1 MKRRRFLATGTAT
14 LGATLGLAGCVGGI
28 GGGSGSAAPPRES
41 EVFQSISMKQEALVV
56 QLEKS
61 PVVTS
66 RADVGGN
73 QNNKQQPPSSG
84 VFGAL
89 APVGVAS
96 AGGRGGRGGRG
107 ATGRGRGGSGNVP
120 SGRNGRNK
128 WHGGSYAA
136 WHDDHDDEVE
146 EYRCQI
152 SECGVGYLGSDEEYS
167 DDPPGA
173 GAVEWD
179 KTYSN
184 PQQSMRY
191 NNLQPGWYRVGAHLM
206 SMNGSH
212 DFGWEAVDFQMMSE
226 GSGYSVANE
235 WKISPRL

>member
-1 MKRRRFLATGTAT
+1 MNRRRFLAAGTAT
-14 LGATLGLAGCVGGI
+14 LGATLGLAGCIGGI

-41 EVFQSISMKQEALVV
+41 EVFQSIRAKQKALVV
-56 QLEKS
+56 QLEQS

-66 RADVGGN
+66 RADIGGN
-73 QNNKQQPPSSG
+73 QNNMRQPPSDG
-84 VFGAL
+84 VLGAL

-107 ATGRGRGGSGNVP
+107 ASGRGRGGSGNVP

-128 WHGGSYAA
+128 YHGGSYSA
-136 WHDDHDDEVE
+136 WHNDHDDEVE

-152 SECGVGYLGSDEEYS
+152 SRCGVGYLGSDAEYS
-167 DDPPGA
+167 DDPPGV

-179 KTYSN
+179 ETFPSPQQAMRYSN
-184 PQQSMRY
+184 
-191 NNLQPGWYRVGAHLM
+191 LQRGWYRVGAKLT
-206 SMNGSH
+206 SMNGNH
-212 DFGWEAVDFQMMSE
+212 NFGWEAVDFQMMSE
-226 GSGYSVANE
+226 GTGYNVANQ